1 MKLIIQI
8 PCYNEETTLPDVVR
22 DLPRQIPGV
31 DVVEYLVIDDGSTDM
46 TVEKARELG
55 VHHVIR
61 VRPNRGLANAFQVG
75 IDACLER
82 GADIVVNTDGDN
94 QYCGEDIPRLIE
106 PILRGEA
113 EIVIGERPIGTTE
126 HFSPA
131 KKALQ
136 RLGSWFVR
144 QLSRTDVRDAPS
156 GFRAFSRDALIRL
169 NLLNDYTYTIE
180 SIIQAGRKRIPIT
193 NVRIRTNP
201 KTRDSRLMRSLP
213 SYIAHSLATML
224 RVWLTYSAMR
234 VFLAAA
240 SVFILVGLAL
250 GVRFLYFFAASRGQ
264 GHVQS
269 LILAAILLFVGF
281 QLVAI
286 GLLADMLSTN
296 RMLIER
302 TGYERRRERRSGQ
315 DQTTD

>member
-22 DLPRQIPGV
+22 DLPRRIPGV
-31 DVVEYLVIDDGSTDM
+31 DVVEYLVIDDGSTDA

-55 VHHVIR
+55 VHHIIR
-61 VRPNRGLANAFQVG
+61 VRPNQGLANAFQVG

-94 QYCGEDIPRLIE
+94 QYCGEDIPGLIE

-113 EIVIGERPIGTTE
+113 QIVIGERPIGTTE
-126 HFSPA
+126 HFSPV

-136 RLGSWFVR
+136 RIGSWFVR
-144 QLSRTDVRDAPS
+144 KLSRTDVRDAPS

-180 SIIQAGRKRIPIT
+180 SIIQAGRKRIPIA

-201 KTRDSRLMRSLP
+201 KTRESRLMRSLP
-213 SYIAHSLATML
+213 SYLAHSLATML

-234 VFLAAA
+234 VFLTAAA
-240 SVFILVGLAL
+240 VFILVGLAL
-250 GVRFLYFFAASRGQ
+250 GVRFLYFFAAGRGQ

-302 TGYERRRERRSGQ
+302 TGYERRRERRGAE
-315 DQTTD
+315 DHTTD